1 MIPQNPD
8 DLHVL
13 AGEFV
18 LGVLD
23 EPDAREVAE
32 ALATNIELHRAVTF
46 WEEQLHPLSVL
57 VSPALPP
64 AGTWEAIEARI
75 AKPAPP
81 PVAPRFWGNVVP
93 WRWSTAGFAVAAA
106 GLALWILLMP
116 APEPAVSP
124 PHVHTSACGNAAHE
138 RPQIHRQVQSQ
149 QKQMCGDDGGEAA
162 E

>member
-18 LGVLD
+18 LGVLG

-46 WEEQLHPLSVL
+46 WEEHLHPLSVL

-81 PVAPRFWGNVVP
+81 PVAPRFWENVVP

-106 GLALWILLMP
+106 GLDFAD
-116 APEPAVSP
+116 AGTRAEPCRGSP
-124 PHVHTSACGNAAHE
+124 PAAARSAELDRNRRSLRCGGACGYRRHTT
-138 RPQIHRQVQSQ
+138 Q
-149 QKQMCGDDGGEAA
+149 
-162 E
+162 